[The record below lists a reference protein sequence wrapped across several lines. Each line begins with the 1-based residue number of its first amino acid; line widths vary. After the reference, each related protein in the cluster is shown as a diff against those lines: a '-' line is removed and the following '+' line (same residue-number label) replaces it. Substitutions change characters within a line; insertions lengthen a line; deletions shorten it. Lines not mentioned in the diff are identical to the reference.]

1 MRHSIIEHT
10 RILQELEKSIG
21 CCALSALLSTT
32 NVLCRTKHSVK
43 ALIYTSYMMRV
54 IHFQGVFCVIK
65 SVPENVLH
73 FIDTVSKVLNRRI
86 SEFQLLEDTRWI
98 YLIKELHVA
107 RAQSVYRYLK
117 MFCDSSVQPNIQL
130 YLLYLWEGQ
139 QFLCKFYFHLAVF
152 EKYLNNE
159 IKMIVIWSKIN
170 YTETQGTFL
179 KL

>member
-73 FIDTVSKVLNRRI
+73 FIDTVYKVLNRRI
-86 SEFQLLEDTRWI
+86 SELQLLENTR
-98 YLIKELHVA
+98 
-107 RAQSVYRYLK
+107 
-117 MFCDSSVQPNIQL
+117 
-130 YLLYLWEGQ
+130 
-139 QFLCKFYFHLAVF
+139 
-152 EKYLNNE
+152 
-159 IKMIVIWSKIN
+159 
-170 YTETQGTFL
+170 
-179 KL
+179 